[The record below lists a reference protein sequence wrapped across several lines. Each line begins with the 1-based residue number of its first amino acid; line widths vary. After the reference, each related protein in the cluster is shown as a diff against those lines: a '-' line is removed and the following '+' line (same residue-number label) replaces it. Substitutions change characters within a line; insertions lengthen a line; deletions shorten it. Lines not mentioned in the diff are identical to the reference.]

1 MVRFYFF
8 SREETRMHIH
18 VRGPEGEAKS
28 WMEPNIELAQ
38 NYGLTVRQVKAALK
52 AIQEHTDE
60 IRDAWE
66 AHFG

>member
-1 MVRFYFF
+1 MPA
-8 SREETRMHIH
+8 E
-18 VRGPEGEAKS
+18 EAKF

-38 NYGLTVRQVKAALK
+38 NYGLTVRHVKAALK
-52 AIQEHTDE
+52 SIQEHRDE